1 MVSHGTLGALR
12 SLGLEVAQSSPCVL
26 CGPKAPRLRGLCTS
40 PRRGAEDRGSAPPE
54 SPPSLQTPATLFLES
69 LSVTFQQHAVS
80 KEDMREG
87 ESVTQ
92 SFARQVGLQDDSS
105 MVKTMVFD
113 IDKGAAQEPIFV
125 LQHGNKKVDT
135 KRLAAAAGVKRD
147 HVKPTKPERATAFT
161 GYVFGGTTVFG
172 SNTQLKTYVETSIF
186 NLETVYVNGGSTS
199 LCLSMSSADFERALG
214 ECTRVEVAGG

>member
-1 MVSHGTLGALR
+1 MIKILL
-12 SLGLEVAQSSPCVL
+12 
-26 CGPKAPRLRGLCTS
+26 
-40 PRRGAEDRGSAPPE
+40 
-54 SPPSLQTPATLFLES
+54 TLFGPMNS
-69 LSVTFQQHAVS
+69 AT
-80 KEDMREG
+80 K
-87 ESVTQ
+87 
-92 SFARQVGLQDDSS
+92 
-105 MVKTMVFD
+105 
-113 IDKGAAQEPIFV
+113 DKGAAQEPIFV

-214 ECTRVEVAGG
+214 CLVAWNHRWPPDFCYIGVYDLCGTLLGGTGYL